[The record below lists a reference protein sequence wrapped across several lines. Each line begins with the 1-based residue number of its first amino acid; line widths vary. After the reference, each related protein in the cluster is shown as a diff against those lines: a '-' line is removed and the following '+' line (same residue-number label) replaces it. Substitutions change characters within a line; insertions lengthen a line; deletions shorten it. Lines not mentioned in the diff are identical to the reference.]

1 MPNRLQ
7 KLKASVCILAYFLVW
22 MESAH
27 ALPLLFVAA
36 DDSHKAIV
44 TEYRGRIHLTLHHPG
59 NNDKHELQDGPN
71 SLPTIVTSGP
81 ANHSDHEISVLGG
94 EQFISPMAKKAEAP
108 KNILP
113 SVGAQLSSAFVNR
126 ASTDLPSDF
135 FSKTAAL
142 SVSPVLLI

>member
-7 KLKASVCILAYFLVW
+7 RLKASVCLLAYFLVW

-59 NNDKHELQDGPN
+59 NKDKHELLAEDQ
-71 SLPTIVTSGP
+71 SSMPTIVASGP
-81 ANHSDHEISVLGG
+81 DKHSDHEISVLGG
-94 EQFISPMAKKAEAP
+94 EQFISPMAKKVEAT

-113 SVGAQLSSAFVNR
+113 GKQLTPAFVNNAPTGR
-126 ASTDLPSDF
+126 PSNYT
-135 FSKTAAL
+135 SKTAAL